1 MKKTYRIIKL
11 ATGDINAPVSKP
23 ENRETMFAYKKASM
37 VGSRHYHLY
46 IISDDEIKEGDWVF
60 DGDEVWRCDDYKEEF
75 KSPYSDEFKK
85 IIATTYPK
93 LRKII
98 AGGGE
103 SNAEISRFLP
113 QIPQSLIE
121 YYAKH
126 QPEEVKL
133 EYDEITRK
141 DALVKLY
148 SLKLKNNEVVWVE
161 RGCFVPEDVN
171 YNPVTHDLDKP
182 KTYTREEVEELLMK
196 ALTHGRYNMTND
208 VKHHL
213 SSSREWLKE
222 NL

>member
-1 MKKTYRIIKL
+1 MLPTEDDSYLGISTEKVGLSY
-11 ATGDINAPVSKP
+11 D
-23 ENRETMFAYKKASM
+23 ETMHDSDVVHQCF
-37 VGSRHYHLY
+37 HLY
-46 IISDDEIKEGDWVF
+46 ILSDDEIKKGDWYYSHDVNGKLLGVQQF
-60 DGDEVWRCDDYKEEF
+60 ISFKTFGD
-75 KSPYSDEFKK
+75 KK
-85 IIATTYPK
+85 IIATTDPK
-93 LRKII
+93 LVFKKENDEYNGYNLI
-98 AGGGE
+98 
-103 SNAEISRFLP
+103 P
-113 QIPQSLIE
+113 QVPQSLVKH
-121 YYAKH
+121 YAKH
-126 QPEEVKL
+126 QPEEVEL

-148 SLKLKNNEVVWVE
+148 SLKLQNNKVVWVE